1 MKSMRSLYKK
11 LFHYVP
17 DKRIWAYFSMA
28 LSAAAVCSYM
38 GAYWFLWQS
47 IVSIL
52 VIPVY
57 EKAMYDAIIV
67 VILMILRGI
76 LNIASATCSHYLGF
90 RLETNLRKNGL
101 HKLLDASSSFFDHN
115 SSGEIRKII
124 DDNAAETHKTVAH
137 LIPDNVTAVMT
148 PVLMFV
154 LMFAI
159 DYRLGILLILTTVI
173 GVLQYRKMSG
183 GTEFLSGYSAALQKM
198 SAATVEYVR
207 GMQIIKIFGVTVQY
221 YKTLI
226 NSIKE
231 YKQYVYQYSLSC
243 KNPYV
248 GFQVLFNVFYA
259 FAVPAAV
266 VFISYGEPAMLILAK
281 IVFFAVFSGAVF
293 TSFTSI
299 MFTGQDNFGAQN
311 TLNRLDE
318 LTTSMDQAKLPHG
331 NEETFQ
337 DFNIEFRHVDFKY
350 DDNFVLKDFSLTLHQ
365 NKTYALIGSSGG
377 GKSTIA
383 KLISGFYPVDGGE
396 ILIGGKNIQSYSE
409 KALIQ
414 NIAFV
419 FQRSQLLKTSIYE
432 NVRIG
437 NPQATRQQIKLTT
450 LFDKLETP
458 DEKTFVMTLKTPYY
472 AALDNLTM
480 ALPLGIVNPAAFE
493 GGVEKAYENCVS
505 ATMGTGP
512 YMFDRVEGDTYTFIR
527 NPYYWGEAPE
537 VDEFKVKV
545 IPDNAAKILAL
556 RNGEIDAI
564 LGSSRLSAEGYTEI
578 SQDAAFGH
586 AMDDSTNQ
594 TRYLGM
600 NLNKAPFNDPL
611 VREAVSY
618 AVNQQELETSVFD
631 GLETAAETLFPNEK
645 PNCGV
650 EVKTY
655 PTDMEKAKQLM
666 KEAGYEDTNDDGIL
680 EKDGTSLAIHFNYS
694 QSLASVDNAVL
705 SIAASLKELG
715 FDVTI
720 DAVDMNTWYGAL
732 MAGEYDLTFYNTAGG
747 SFDPATDMSNMAPGA
762 MGDPI
767 LCQFSAFF
775 ENPEIFA
782 ELDST
787 SDSQRVQ
794 EIYGMILNGIAD
806 QNLLVPVTGTHDLAL
821 WNTDKITGYDFYT
834 DASYVD
840 IASVHVK

>member
-17 DKRIWAYFSMA
+17 DKRILAYFSMA

-311 TLNRLDE
+311 TLNQLDE

-437 NPQATRQQIKLTT
+437 NPQATRQHIMDALDAANCTSILDKFPQREMTVIGAKGVYLSGGEVQRIAIARAILKNANIVIMDEASAAADPENEYELQQAFQKLMRGKTVIMIAHRLSSIRNFRKLSKKEEEREINDLLTMMELPEEIKLRKAHE
-450 LFDKLETP
+450 LSGGQQKRVCIARALAAQPDVLIFD
-458 DEKTFVMTLKTPYY
+458 
-472 AALDNLTM
+472 
-480 ALPLGIVNPAAFE
+480 
-493 GGVEKAYENCVS
+493 
-505 ATMGTGP
+505 
-512 YMFDRVEGDTYTFIR
+512 
-527 NPYYWGEAPE
+527 
-537 VDEFKVKV
+537 
-545 IPDNAAKILAL
+545 
-556 RNGEIDAI
+556 
-564 LGSSRLSAEGYTEI
+564 
-578 SQDAAFGH
+578 
-586 AMDDSTNQ
+586 
-594 TRYLGM
+594 
-600 NLNKAPFNDPL
+600 
-611 VREAVSY
+611 EAVSGLD
-618 AVNQQELETSVFD
+618 VLVRKHILDLLKRLHQERKMT
-631 GLETAAETLFPNEK
+631 
-645 PNCGV
+645 C
-650 EVKTY
+650 
-655 PTDMEKAKQLM
+655 
-666 KEAGYEDTNDDGIL
+666 
-680 EKDGTSLAIHFNYS
+680 
-694 QSLASVDNAVL
+694 
-705 SIAASLKELG
+705 
-715 FDVTI
+715 
-720 DAVDMNTWYGAL
+720 
-732 MAGEYDLTFYNTAGG
+732 
-747 SFDPATDMSNMAPGA
+747 
-762 MGDPI
+762 
-767 LCQFSAFF
+767 FF
-775 ENPEIFA
+775 I
-782 ELDST
+782 
-787 SDSQRVQ
+787 
-794 EIYGMILNGIAD
+794 
-806 QNLLVPVTGTHDLAL
+806 THDLDVAL
-821 WNTDKITGYDFYT
+821 YLADRVMVMRCGKIIEDRTFHGSTDCFTHPYT
-834 DASYVD
+834 KLLLHS
-840 IASVHVK
+840 IAPYLG

>member
-17 DKRIWAYFSMA
+17 DKRILAYFSMA

-311 TLNRLDE
+311 TLNQLDE

-377 GKSTIA
+377 GKSTLANIIA
-383 KLISGFYPVDGGE
+383 RFFDPQTGNV
-396 ILIGGKNIQSYSE
+396 LIGGVNVKNIKKEELMDTVS
-409 KALIQ
+409 
-414 NIAFV
+414 FV
-419 FQRSQLLKTSIYE
+419 FQNSKLMKASILD
-432 NVRIG
+432 NVRLSNPNASREEVMEALKSAQCMDIIEKMPDGVDTVIG
-437 NPQATRQQIKLTT
+437 AKGVYLSGGEQQRIAIARVMLKNSPIIILDEATA
-450 LFDKLETP
+450 FADP
-458 DEKTFVMTLKTPYY
+458 DNESRVQKAFSMLSKEKT
-472 AALDNLTM
+472 
-480 ALPLGIVNPAAFE
+480 
-493 GGVEKAYENCVS
+493 
-505 ATMGTGP
+505 
-512 YMFDRVEGDTYTFIR
+512 
-527 NPYYWGEAPE
+527 
-537 VDEFKVKV
+537 V
-545 IPDNAAKILAL
+545 IMIAH
-556 RNGEIDAI
+556 
-564 LGSSRLSAEGYTEI
+564 RLSTVVGADNIFVLQNGQVVEQGTCRELVEQNGLF
-578 SQDAAFGH
+578 SQMWHDY
-586 AMDDSTNQ
+586 Q
-594 TRYLGM
+594 
-600 NLNKAPFNDPL
+600 
-611 VREAVSY
+611 
-618 AVNQQELETSVFD
+618 TSV
-631 GLETAAETLFPNEK
+631 K
-645 PNCGV
+645 WKV
-650 EVKTY
+650 
-655 PTDMEKAKQLM
+655 AK
-666 KEAGYEDTNDDGIL
+666 EG
-680 EKDGTSLAIHFNYS
+680 
-694 QSLASVDNAVL
+694 
-705 SIAASLKELG
+705 
-715 FDVTI
+715 
-720 DAVDMNTWYGAL
+720 
-732 MAGEYDLTFYNTAGG
+732 
-747 SFDPATDMSNMAPGA
+747 
-762 MGDPI
+762 
-767 LCQFSAFF
+767 
-775 ENPEIFA
+775 
-782 ELDST
+782 
-787 SDSQRVQ
+787 
-794 EIYGMILNGIAD
+794 
-806 QNLLVPVTGTHDLAL
+806 
-821 WNTDKITGYDFYT
+821 
-834 DASYVD
+834 
-840 IASVHVK
+840 

>member
-248 GFQVLFNVFYA
+248 GSQVLFNVFYA
-259 FAVPAAV
+259 LEDWA
-266 VFISYGEPAMLILAK
+266 
-281 IVFFAVFSGAVF
+281 FS
-293 TSFTSI
+293 
-299 MFTGQDNFGAQN
+299 Q
-311 TLNRLDE
+311 
-318 LTTSMDQAKLPHG
+318 LTTH
-331 NEETFQ
+331 
-337 DFNIEFRHVDFKY
+337 
-350 DDNFVLKDFSLTLHQ
+350 
-365 NKTYALIGSSGG
+365 
-377 GKSTIA
+377 
-383 KLISGFYPVDGGE
+383 
-396 ILIGGKNIQSYSE
+396 
-409 KALIQ
+409 
-414 NIAFV
+414 
-419 FQRSQLLKTSIYE
+419 
-432 NVRIG
+432 
-437 NPQATRQQIKLTT
+437 
-450 LFDKLETP
+450 
-458 DEKTFVMTLKTPYY
+458 
-472 AALDNLTM
+472 
-480 ALPLGIVNPAAFE
+480 
-493 GGVEKAYENCVS
+493 
-505 ATMGTGP
+505 
-512 YMFDRVEGDTYTFIR
+512 
-527 NPYYWGEAPE
+527 
-537 VDEFKVKV
+537 
-545 IPDNAAKILAL
+545 
-556 RNGEIDAI
+556 
-564 LGSSRLSAEGYTEI
+564 
-578 SQDAAFGH
+578 
-586 AMDDSTNQ
+586 
-594 TRYLGM
+594 
-600 NLNKAPFNDPL
+600 
-611 VREAVSY
+611 
-618 AVNQQELETSVFD
+618 
-631 GLETAAETLFPNEK
+631 
-645 PNCGV
+645 
-650 EVKTY
+650 
-655 PTDMEKAKQLM
+655 
-666 KEAGYEDTNDDGIL
+666 
-680 EKDGTSLAIHFNYS
+680 
-694 QSLASVDNAVL
+694 
-705 SIAASLKELG
+705 
-715 FDVTI
+715 
-720 DAVDMNTWYGAL
+720 
-732 MAGEYDLTFYNTAGG
+732 
-747 SFDPATDMSNMAPGA
+747 
-762 MGDPI
+762 
-767 LCQFSAFF
+767 
-775 ENPEIFA
+775 
-782 ELDST
+782 
-787 SDSQRVQ
+787 
-794 EIYGMILNGIAD
+794 
-806 QNLLVPVTGTHDLAL
+806 
-821 WNTDKITGYDFYT
+821 
-834 DASYVD
+834 
-840 IASVHVK
+840 

>member
-17 DKRIWAYFSMA
+17 DKRILAYFSMA

-226 NSIKE
+226 NSIEE

-266 VFISYGEPAMLILAK
+266 VFISYSCYNRPDFIYSSYWNHGDCWPFNARLR
-281 IVFFAVFSGAVF
+281 SG
-293 TSFTSI
+293 
-299 MFTGQDNFGAQN
+299 
-311 TLNRLDE
+311 
-318 LTTSMDQAKLPHG
+318 
-331 NEETFQ
+331 
-337 DFNIEFRHVDFKY
+337 KY
-350 DDNFVLKDFSLTLHQ
+350 PD
-365 NKTYALIGSSGG
+365 SSG
-377 GKSTIA
+377 
-383 KLISGFYPVDGGE
+383 LYYYGGE
-396 ILIGGKNIQSYSE
+396 TQRGHGWCF
-409 KALIQ
+409 AL
-414 NIAFV
+414 
-419 FQRSQLLKTSIYE
+419 S
-432 NVRIG
+432 
-437 NPQATRQQIKLTT
+437 
-450 LFDKLETP
+450 
-458 DEKTFVMTLKTPYY
+458 
-472 AALDNLTM
+472 
-480 ALPLGIVNPAAFE
+480 
-493 GGVEKAYENCVS
+493 
-505 ATMGTGP
+505 
-512 YMFDRVEGDTYTFIR
+512 
-527 NPYYWGEAPE
+527 
-537 VDEFKVKV
+537 
-545 IPDNAAKILAL
+545 
-556 RNGEIDAI
+556 
-564 LGSSRLSAEGYTEI
+564 
-578 SQDAAFGH
+578 
-586 AMDDSTNQ
+586 
-594 TRYLGM
+594 
-600 NLNKAPFNDPL
+600 
-611 VREAVSY
+611 
-618 AVNQQELETSVFD
+618 D
-631 GLETAAETLFPNEK
+631 G
-645 PNCGV
+645 
-650 EVKTY
+650 
-655 PTDMEKAKQLM
+655 
-666 KEAGYEDTNDDGIL
+666 
-680 EKDGTSLAIHFNYS
+680 
-694 QSLASVDNAVL
+694 
-705 SIAASLKELG
+705 
-715 FDVTI
+715 
-720 DAVDMNTWYGAL
+720 
-732 MAGEYDLTFYNTAGG
+732 
-747 SFDPATDMSNMAPGA
+747 
-762 MGDPI
+762 
-767 LCQFSAFF
+767 
-775 ENPEIFA
+775 
-782 ELDST
+782 
-787 SDSQRVQ
+787 
-794 EIYGMILNGIAD
+794 
-806 QNLLVPVTGTHDLAL
+806 NLLFGRKNCPD
-821 WNTDKITGYDFYT
+821 W
-834 DASYVD
+834 
-840 IASVHVK
+840 

>member
-1 MKSMRSLYKK
+1 MKLKK
-11 LFHYVP
+11 LLAFGLALVMCLAMAACGTNP
-17 DKRIWAYFSMA
+17 DEKTDAEP
-28 LSAAAVCSYM
+28 
-38 GAYWFLWQS
+38 
-47 IVSIL
+47 VSI
-52 VIPVY
+52 
-57 EKAMYDAIIV
+57 
-67 VILMILRGI
+67 
-76 LNIASATCSHYLGF
+76 
-90 RLETNLRKNGL
+90 
-101 HKLLDASSSFFDHN
+101 
-115 SSGEIRKII
+115 
-124 DDNAAETHKTVAH
+124 TV
-137 LIPDNVTAVMT
+137 
-148 PVLMFV
+148 
-154 LMFAI
+154 
-159 DYRLGILLILTTVI
+159 
-173 GVLQYRKMSG
+173 
-183 GTEFLSGYSAALQKM
+183 TE
-198 SAATVEYVR
+198 
-207 GMQIIKIFGVTVQY
+207 
-221 YKTLI
+221 
-226 NSIKE
+226 NW
-231 YKQYVYQYSLSC
+231 
-243 KNPYV
+243 
-248 GFQVLFNVFYA
+248 
-259 FAVPAAV
+259 
-266 VFISYGEPAMLILAK
+266 
-281 IVFFAVFSGAVF
+281 
-293 TSFTSI
+293 
-299 MFTGQDNFGAQN
+299 
-311 TLNRLDE
+311 
-318 LTTSMDQAKLPHG
+318 
-331 NEETFQ
+331 
-337 DFNIEFRHVDFKY
+337 
-350 DDNFVLKDFSLTLHQ
+350 DFSV
-365 NKTYALIGSSGG
+365 
-377 GKSTIA
+377 
-383 KLISGFYPVDGGE
+383 GFYPVITPMVSSTYGAGFWSRNFYNTLVSYDDNGKIQGELAETWEISDDGKTYTFHLRDGVKFSDGTP
-396 ILIGGKNIQSYSE
+396 LTSE
-409 KALIQ
+409 AVKMTLEAVVTHLGPQ
-414 NIAFV
+414 NGAF
-419 FQRSQLLKTSIYE
+419 
-432 NVRIG
+432 G
-437 NPQATRQQIKLTT
+437 KLTT

-512 YMFDRVEGDTYTFIR
+512 YMFDRVEGD
-527 NPYYWGEAPE
+527 
-537 VDEFKVKV
+537 
-545 IPDNAAKILAL
+545 
-556 RNGEIDAI
+556 AI

-578 SQDAAFGH
+578 SKDAAFGH

-631 GLETAAETLFPNEK
+631 GLETAAETLFTNEK

-732 MAGEYDLTFYNTAGG
+732 MSGEYDLTFYNTAGG

>member
-17 DKRIWAYFSMA
+17 DKRILAYFSMA

-198 SAATVEYVR
+198 SAATVEY
-207 GMQIIKIFGVTVQY
+207 
-221 YKTLI
+221 
-226 NSIKE
+226 
-231 YKQYVYQYSLSC
+231 
-243 KNPYV
+243 
-248 GFQVLFNVFYA
+248 
-259 FAVPAAV
+259 
-266 VFISYGEPAMLILAK
+266 
-281 IVFFAVFSGAVF
+281 
-293 TSFTSI
+293 
-299 MFTGQDNFGAQN
+299 
-311 TLNRLDE
+311 
-318 LTTSMDQAKLPHG
+318 
-331 NEETFQ
+331 
-337 DFNIEFRHVDFKY
+337 
-350 DDNFVLKDFSLTLHQ
+350 
-365 NKTYALIGSSGG
+365 
-377 GKSTIA
+377 
-383 KLISGFYPVDGGE
+383 
-396 ILIGGKNIQSYSE
+396 
-409 KALIQ
+409 
-414 NIAFV
+414 
-419 FQRSQLLKTSIYE
+419 
-432 NVRIG
+432 
-437 NPQATRQQIKLTT
+437 
-450 LFDKLETP
+450 
-458 DEKTFVMTLKTPYY
+458 
-472 AALDNLTM
+472 
-480 ALPLGIVNPAAFE
+480 
-493 GGVEKAYENCVS
+493 
-505 ATMGTGP
+505 
-512 YMFDRVEGDTYTFIR
+512 
-527 NPYYWGEAPE
+527 
-537 VDEFKVKV
+537 
-545 IPDNAAKILAL
+545 
-556 RNGEIDAI
+556 
-564 LGSSRLSAEGYTEI
+564 
-578 SQDAAFGH
+578 
-586 AMDDSTNQ
+586 
-594 TRYLGM
+594 
-600 NLNKAPFNDPL
+600 
-611 VREAVSY
+611 

-631 GLETAAETLFPNEK
+631 GLETAAETLFTNEK

>member
-17 DKRIWAYFSMA
+17 DKRILAYFSMA

-311 TLNRLDE
+311 TLNQLDE

-437 NPQATRQQIKLTT
+437 NPQATRQQIM
-450 LFDKLETP
+450 D
-458 DEKTFVMTLKTPYY
+458 
-472 AALDNLTM
+472 ALD
-480 ALPLGIVNPAAFE
+480 AANCTSILDKFPQRE
-493 GGVEKAYENCVS
+493 MTVIGAKGVYLSGG
-505 ATMGTGP
+505 
-512 YMFDRVEGDTYTFIR
+512 
-527 NPYYWGEAPE
+527 E
-537 VDEFKVKV
+537 VQR
-545 IPDNAAKILAL
+545 IAIA
-556 RNGEIDAI
+556 RAI
-564 LGSSRLSAEGYTEI
+564 LKNANIVIMDEASAAADPENEYELQQAFQKLMRGKTVIMIAHRLSSI
-578 SQDAAFGH
+578 QWLS
-586 AMDDSTNQ
+586 
-594 TRYLGM
+594 GM
-600 NLNKAPFNDPL
+600 FTG
-611 VREAVSY
+611 
-618 AVNQQELETSVFD
+618 EL
-631 GLETAAETLFPNEK
+631 
-645 PNCGV
+645 
-650 EVKTY
+650 
-655 PTDMEKAKQLM
+655 
-666 KEAGYEDTNDDGIL
+666 
-680 EKDGTSLAIHFNYS
+680 GTSLTTHQPIVKDLHKYLATTTSLVGMAILWIIVLTVPISLLCARKRNRLFDQVTRGITICGICVPTFWLGFLLLLFFAIHLKWFS
-694 QSLASVDNAVL
+694 VLPSPGWRGFLLPSFALAVPSSCSLIRIMRSSLLAELSSDYVRFAKARGLSANRILVCHILRNALPPVVTIFFQQFGFLIAGGAVIESVFSIKGIGTYLVDSV
-705 SIAASLKELG
+705 IAA
-715 FDVTI
+715 DTI
-720 DAVDMNTWYGAL
+720 AVSTCIVVIAAIFVVANF
-732 MAGEYDLTFYNTAGG
+732 MADIINRL
-747 SFDPATDMSNMAPGA
+747 
-762 MGDPI
+762 
-767 LCQFSAFF
+767 LCPWMVRE
-775 ENPEIFA
+775 EN
-782 ELDST
+782 DT
-787 SDSQRVQ
+787 
-794 EIYGMILNGIAD
+794 
-806 QNLLVPVTGTHDLAL
+806 
-821 WNTDKITGYDFYT
+821 
-834 DASYVD
+834 
-840 IASVHVK
+840 

>member
-17 DKRIWAYFSMA
+17 DKRILAYFSMA

-248 GFQVLFNVFYA
+248 GFQVLFNVFYGVK
-259 FAVPAAV
+259 FSDGTPLTSEAVKMTLEAV
-266 VFISYGEPAMLILAK
+266 VTNLGPQN
-281 IVFFAVFSGAVF
+281 GA
-293 TSFTSI
+293 
-299 MFTGQDNFGAQN
+299 FG
-311 TLNRLDE
+311 
-318 LTTSMDQAKLPHG
+318 
-331 NEETFQ
+331 
-337 DFNIEFRHVDFKY
+337 
-350 DDNFVLKDFSLTLHQ
+350 
-365 NKTYALIGSSGG
+365 
-377 GKSTIA
+377 
-383 KLISGFYPVDGGE
+383 
-396 ILIGGKNIQSYSE
+396 
-409 KALIQ
+409 
-414 NIAFV
+414 
-419 FQRSQLLKTSIYE
+419 
-432 NVRIG
+432 
-437 NPQATRQQIKLTT
+437 KLTT

-600 NLNKAPFNDPL
+600 NLNKAPFNDSL

>member
-11 LFHYVP
+11 LFHYVQ

-90 RLETNLRKNGL
+90 RLETNLRKTGL

-266 VFISYGEPAMLILAK
+266 VFISYGEPAMLTLAK

-311 TLNRLDE
+311 TLNQLDE

-437 NPQATRQQIKLTT
+437 NPQATRQQIMDLAKVGTIISQVTDILTAPELSRPETDTESPQGSTVELRDVHFGYNDAEVLHGIDLVFPEGTVNALVGPSGSGKSTIAKLIASFWDVGSGSITVGGADIRSISAEHYNKLVAYVSQDNF
-450 LFDKLETP
+450 LFDNTVRENIRMGRPDATDAEVEQAARDCGCYDFIMSLENGFNTQVGSGGGHLSGGEKQRISIARAMLKNAP
-458 DEKTFVMTLKTPYY
+458 IVILDEATAYTDPENEAIIQESVARLVRGKTLIVIAHRLSTIVDADQIVVVNDGCIEATGTQAELLQACPLYETL
-472 AALDNLTM
+472 
-480 ALPLGIVNPAAFE
+480 
-493 GGVEKAYENCVS
+493 
-505 ATMGTGP
+505 
-512 YMFDRVEGDTYTFIR
+512 
-527 NPYYWGEAPE
+527 W
-537 VDEFKVKV
+537 
-545 IPDNAAKILAL
+545 NAHIA
-556 RNGEIDAI
+556 
-564 LGSSRLSAEGYTEI
+564 SRDSAEG
-578 SQDAAFGH
+578 
-586 AMDDSTNQ
+586 
-594 TRYLGM
+594 
-600 NLNKAPFNDPL
+600 
-611 VREAVSY
+611 
-618 AVNQQELETSVFD
+618 
-631 GLETAAETLFPNEK
+631 
-645 PNCGV
+645 
-650 EVKTY
+650 
-655 PTDMEKAKQLM
+655 
-666 KEAGYEDTNDDGIL
+666 
-680 EKDGTSLAIHFNYS
+680 
-694 QSLASVDNAVL
+694 
-705 SIAASLKELG
+705 
-715 FDVTI
+715 
-720 DAVDMNTWYGAL
+720 GADR
-732 MAGEYDLTFYNTAGG
+732 A
-747 SFDPATDMSNMAPGA
+747 
-762 MGDPI
+762 
-767 LCQFSAFF
+767 
-775 ENPEIFA
+775 
-782 ELDST
+782 
-787 SDSQRVQ
+787 
-794 EIYGMILNGIAD
+794 
-806 QNLLVPVTGTHDLAL
+806 
-821 WNTDKITGYDFYT
+821 
-834 DASYVD
+834 
-840 IASVHVK
+840 

>member
-1 MKSMRSLYKK
+1 
-11 LFHYVP
+11 
-17 DKRIWAYFSMA
+17 MA

-52 VIPVY
+52 VIPAY

-67 VILMILRGI
+67 VALMILRGI

-115 SSGEIRKII
+115 SSGEIRKVI

-137 LIPDNVTAVMT
+137 LIPDNITAVMT

-226 NSIKE
+226 DSIKE

-266 VFISYGEPAMLILAK
+266 VLISYGEPAMLILAK

-311 TLNRLDE
+311 TLNQLDE
-318 LTTSMDQAKLPHG
+318 LTASMDQAKLPHG
-331 NEETFQ
+331 SEENFQ
-337 DFNIEFRHVDFKY
+337 NFDIEFRHVDFKY
-350 DDNFVLKDFSLTLHQ
+350 DDTFVLKNFNLTLHQ

-419 FQRSQLLKTSIYE
+419 FQHSQLLKTSIYE

-437 NPQATRQQIKLTT
+437 NSQATRQQIM
-450 LFDKLETP
+450 D
-458 DEKTFVMTLKTPYY
+458 
-472 AALDNLTM
+472 ALD
-480 ALPLGIVNPAAFE
+480 AANCTSILDKFPQRE
-493 GGVEKAYENCVS
+493 MTVIGAKGVYLSGG
-505 ATMGTGP
+505 
-512 YMFDRVEGDTYTFIR
+512 
-527 NPYYWGEAPE
+527 E
-537 VDEFKVKV
+537 VQR
-545 IPDNAAKILAL
+545 IAIA
-556 RNGEIDAI
+556 RAI
-564 LGSSRLSAEGYTEI
+564 LKNANIVIMDEASAAADPENEYELQQAFQKLMRGKTVIMIAHRLSSI
-578 SQDAAFGH
+578 QNVD
-586 AMDDSTNQ
+586 Q
-594 TRYLGM
+594 I
-600 NLNKAPFNDPL
+600 
-611 VREAVSY
+611 
-618 AVNQQELETSVFD
+618 
-631 GLETAAETLFPNEK
+631 LFVQNGK
-645 PNCGV
+645 VV
-650 EVKTY
+650 E
-655 PTDMEKAKQLM
+655 Q
-666 KEAGYEDTNDDGIL
+666 
-680 EKDGTSLAIHFNYS
+680 
-694 QSLASVDNAVL
+694 
-705 SIAASLKELG
+705 
-715 FDVTI
+715 
-720 DAVDMNTWYGAL
+720 
-732 MAGEYDLTFYNTAGG
+732 
-747 SFDPATDMSNMAPGA
+747 
-762 MGDPI
+762 
-767 LCQFSAFF
+767 
-775 ENPEIFA
+775 
-782 ELDST
+782 
-787 SDSQRVQ
+787 
-794 EIYGMILNGIAD
+794 
-806 QNLLVPVTGTHDLAL
+806 GTHNELMSYNGRYKDFQDVYCKANQWRLA
-821 WNTDKITGYDFYT
+821 
-834 DASYVD
+834 
-840 IASVHVK
+840 